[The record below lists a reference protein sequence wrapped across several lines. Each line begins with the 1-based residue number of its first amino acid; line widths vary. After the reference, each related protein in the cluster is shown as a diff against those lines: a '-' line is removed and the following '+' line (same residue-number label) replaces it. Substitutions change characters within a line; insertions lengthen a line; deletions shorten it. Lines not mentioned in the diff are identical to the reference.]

1 MCAIAARFEPRVT
14 VINMIPPIYIY
25 IYIIYILNFIHTYI
39 LYILY
44 IKYMYYFP
52 RRGLDVPARRAR
64 ARNRARLGVQVRARH
79 DDDGALPA
87 GVWDGDGG
95 R

>member
-1 MCAIAARFEPRVT
+1 M
-14 VINMIPPIYIY
+14 
-25 IYIIYILNFIHTYI
+25 
-39 LYILY
+39 
-44 IKYMYYFP
+44 KYMYYFP